1 MFLSQ
6 KWLRST
12 RMPPAR
18 VLRAKLG
25 ELRRKPVT
33 VSAARKQRLSLTII
47 ASTFSSFIA
56 ISVVPPYFFTS
67 HYIDISEA
75 GHDPEKKEDEEEPW
89 VSAKPF
95 IELEADEDADSNSYN
110 NRYPDGRERPQGAEQ
125 TPLFLTYGHKDLSM
139 LQVGKE
145 QNLNFIT

>member
-1 MFLSQ
+1 
-6 KWLRST
+6 
-12 RMPPAR
+12 MPPAR
-18 VLRAKLG
+18 ALSAKLV
-25 ELRRKPVT
+25 ELRRKPAT

-47 ASTFSSFIA
+47 ASAFSSFIA
-56 ISVVPPYFFTS
+56 ISVVPPYFFAS
-67 HYIDISEA
+67 HYINVSEA
-75 GHDPEKKEDEEEPW
+75 GHDPEKEEDEEEPW
-89 VSAKPF
+89 VSPEPLVEF
-95 IELEADEDADSNSYN
+95 EPDEDADRYCNY